1 MQQKWGVPL
10 PNSGVFM
17 LIHDIFMMQS
27 PLRVFLPL
35 QGGGWQGYCRR
46 EIKRDDQDD
55 FLDIRRWLNNSDLGS
70 DALALAAPDETNR
83 DAVVL

>member
-1 MQQKWGVPL
+1 MGGAPAKL
-10 PNSGVFM
+10 RRIYANSRH
-17 LIHDIFMMQS
+17 IHDAIPPARFSAIARGVLAGILSARNQTGRS
-27 PLRVFLPL
+27 H
-35 QGGGWQGYCRR
+35 
-46 EIKRDDQDD
+46 D